1 MAMVRFLAAARRA
14 ALLLSLALTG
24 APGMAAPLPPRVTVA
39 GGVLEGFPIARPQG
53 MVRAFLGIP
62 YAAPPIGAWRW
73 RPPRPAAVWQGVR
86 QATTF
91 GPRCMQRPL
100 FADMRFRSP
109 GMAEDCL
116 YLNVWAPAAGTAY
129 PVLVYLHG
137 GGFLAG
143 DGSEPRYDGAALAAR
158 GLVVVTLNYRLDV
171 FGFLALPA
179 LAEESSQQAA
189 GNYGLLDQATAL
201 AWVKANIAAFGGDP
215 ARITV
220 GGESAGAMSVSAL
233 MASPLTRDLIA
244 GALGESGALI
254 APLAPLPRAEAMQR
268 GARWAARAGASSLTA
283 LRDLPAAALLEA
295 SAAIEPTPARP
306 DVDGL
311 FLSEPP
317 EATFARGDQA
327 KVPLLLGSNTQEGDY
342 PALLH
347 GATPTPAHYRA
358 ALRRLF
364 GTQAAQALALYPG
377 ADEAQVRRSAR
388 ELAGD
393 LFVAHSTWRW
403 MDAHRASGAPVY
415 FYLYAHPR
423 PRPRVPAAVDAEAPG
438 AVHSAEIEY
447 ALDNLAGNPVYAW
460 DAADRALAGL
470 FSAYVRAFV
479 AQGDPNDAGL
489 PPWPAVGIHQDP
501 VPRQWLELPVH
512 IEYDPGAARHAFLR
526 SYFATHRGEGW

>member
-1 MAMVRFLAAARRA
+1 MLCFLAVARRG

-24 APGMAAPLPPRVTVA
+24 APGMAAPALPPRVTVA

-53 MVRAFLGIP
+53 TVRAFLGIP
-62 YAAPPIGAWRW
+62 YAAAPVGALRW
-73 RPPRPAAVWQGVR
+73 RPPQPAAVWQGVR
-86 QATTF
+86 QATIF
-91 GPRCMQRPL
+91 GSRCMQRPL

-116 YLNVWAPAAGTAY
+116 YLNVWAPAAGTAH

-179 LAEESSQQAA
+179 LAEESPQQAA
-189 GNYGLLDQATAL
+189 GNYGLLDQAAAL

-215 ARITV
+215 VRIIV

-233 MASPLTRDLIA
+233 MASPLTRGLIA

-254 APLAPLPRAEAMQR
+254 APLTPLPRAEAMQR

-283 LRDLPAAALLEA
+283 LRDLPAVALLEA

-311 FLSEPP
+311 FLTEPP

-327 KVPLLLGSNTQEGDY
+327 RVPLLLGSNTQEGDF
-342 PALLH
+342 PAILH

-364 GTQAAQALALYPG
+364 GARAAQALALYPG

-393 LFVAHSTWRW
+393 LFTAHSTWRW
-403 MDAHRASGAPVY
+403 MALHRASGAPVY

-423 PRPRVPAAVDAEAPG
+423 PARRVPAGDAAPADG

-447 ALDNLAGNPVYAW
+447 ALDNLDGSPVYAW
-460 DAADRALAGL
+460 NAADRALAGL

-479 AQGDPNDAGL
+479 TQGDPNDTGL

-512 IEYDPGAARHAFLR
+512 TEYDPGAARHAFLR